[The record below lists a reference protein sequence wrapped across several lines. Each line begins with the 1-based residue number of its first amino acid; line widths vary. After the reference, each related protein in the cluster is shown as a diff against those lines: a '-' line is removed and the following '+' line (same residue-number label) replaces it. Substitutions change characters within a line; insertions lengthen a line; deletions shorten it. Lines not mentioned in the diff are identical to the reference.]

1 MRTDVIVLGAGAVG
15 VSAAVHLRQK
25 GREVVLLDRRG
36 AGEETS
42 FGNAGI
48 IERDPFVPVA
58 FPRAL
63 GDLVRYGL
71 NLSPAAHYHLTHM
84 PKIASWLWALRRNT
98 DTAGIERYAG
108 HIAAL
113 TERANAEHEAM
124 IVAAKAERFLK
135 TDGWFRFYRTEKGF
149 READQLHDLAR
160 RHGSSFRVISAAE
173 FREIEPNVLEVPH
186 KAVHWTGSWTISSPG
201 GLVAAYAD
209 LFQSLGGRF
218 LTGDARSLRKTATGW
233 SVTTSEGDIEA
244 ADVVVALGPWSADLL
259 RPFGLNVPLASKR
272 GYHLHFG
279 PKDGATLNHTVV
291 DVENGYLIAPM
302 DAGIRL
308 TTGIEFA
315 DRDAAPTPVQIDR
328 LKPVARKLF
337 PLAEERDEAPWMGS
351 RPALP
356 DSLPI
361 VGPAPGLKGLWL
373 NLGHGHLGLTLG
385 PVTGRLIAELITGQ
399 PPTVDVA
406 PYRAERFL

>member
-1 MRTDVIVLGAGAVG
+1 MRTDAIVLGAGAVG

-25 GREVVLLDRRG
+25 GRQVVLVDRRG

-48 IERDPFVPVA
+48 IERDPYVPVA

-71 NLSPAAHYHLTHM
+71 NLSPAAHYHLSHM
-84 PKIASWLWALRRNT
+84 PKIAPWLWALRRNT
-98 DTAGIERYAG
+98 DTAGIERYARL
-108 HIAAL
+108 IALL
-113 TERANAEHEAM
+113 TERANAEHEPL
-124 IVAAKAERFLK
+124 IIAAKAERFLK
-135 TDGWFRFYRTEKGF
+135 KDGWFRFYRTDKGF
-149 READQLHDLAR
+149 REAQQLHDLAS
-160 RHGSSFRVISAAE
+160 RHGSSFRIISAEE
-173 FREIEPNVLEVPH
+173 FREIEPDILEVPY
-186 KAVHWTGSWTISSPG
+186 KAVHWSGSWTISSPG

-209 LFQSLGGRF
+209 YFHSLGGAF
-218 LTGDARSLRKTATGW
+218 LSGDARSLRKTDTGW
-233 SVTTSEGDIEA
+233 AVTTAAGVVEA
-244 ADVVVALGPWSADLL
+244 DDVVVALGPWSADLL
-259 RPFGLNVPLASKR
+259 KPFGLTLPLAAKR

-279 PKDGATLNHTVV
+279 SRDGATLNHTVV

-302 DAGIRL
+302 DKGIRL

-315 DRDAAPTPVQIDR
+315 DRDAAPTPVQVER
-328 LKPVARKLF
+328 LKPVAKKLF

-361 VGPAPGLKGLWL
+361 VGPAPGLNGLWL
-373 NLGHGHLGLTLG
+373 DFGHGHLGLTLG
-385 PVTGRLIAELITGQ
+385 PVTGRLIAELIIGE
-399 PPTVDVA
+399 PPSVDVT